1 MSTEADWMEV
11 LLYDF
16 MYPDRIQ
23 TTEIQRQIERN
34 VTNGLGYNSRTV
46 FVDEYPRGIRSVPN
60 YSGID
65 ITDEAVRS
73 TLLGLRTHLLHLDAI
88 VSGNLRL
95 HEAVGL
101 LKQIAIDGVKDRIF
115 AEQFK
120 TKNYAPPIR

>member
-1 MSTEADWMEV
+1 MPTEANWMEV
-11 LLYDF
+11 LFYDL

-34 VTNGLGYNSRTV
+34 VTNGVGYNPRTV
-46 FVDEYPRGIRSVPN
+46 FIDEYPRGIRSVPN
-60 YSGID
+60 YSGIE

-73 TLLGLRTHLLHLDAI
+73 TLLGLRAHLLHLDAI

-101 LKQIAIDGVKDRIF
+101 LKEIAIDGVKTRIF
-115 AEQFK
+115 VEQFK
-120 TKNYAPPIR
+120 AKNYAPLIR